1 MKLTEQ
7 EALSIQEATGL
18 DPLSPDAA
26 AQAGLESHFGEHTF
40 YIAEQGL
47 FVFERI
53 EATNGADTAQA
64 VCLAVWTEQDG
75 KQALAVIEPQPT
87 EVTVELKAA

>member
-7 EALSIQEATGL
+7 EALSIHEATGL
-18 DPLSPDAA
+18 EPMPDDAA

-53 EATNGADTAQA
+53 EATNGADAAQA
-64 VCLAVWTEQDG
+64 VCLAVWTEQNG
-75 KQALAVIEPQPT
+75 KQALAMIEPQPT
-87 EVTVELKAA
+87 DVTVEIKAA